1 MAVCNEFS
9 EPDEFHRFMHM
20 PRKASSLR
28 LSAFVEALQGRGRY
42 TFDRAEGLH
51 ELGSTPEALEAAV
64 RRLAAKGR
72 LAVPRRGFY
81 VIVPAEYRS
90 AGAPPADW
98 FIADLM
104 RFEGQPYYVG
114 LLSAAALHGAA
125 HQQPQEFQV
134 VTDAP
139 LRPARA
145 GLVRI
150 RFFTK
155 ATAGSTPVV
164 DMKTQTGSMRVSTP
178 EATALDLV
186 RYVKRAGYL
195 DNVATVLSELSEKL
209 DARRLLAVARKD
221 VEIAHVQRLGHLL
234 DTVGA
239 ASAAR
244 PMAAW
249 ISEQRPRR
257 VLLRPGSPRR
267 IHEEDPRW
275 RVSVNE
281 QVEIDR

>member
-1 MAVCNEFS
+1 
-9 EPDEFHRFMHM
+9 M
-20 PRKASSLR
+20 PRKASNLR
-28 LSAFVEALQGRGRY
+28 LSAFVDALQGRGRY
-42 TFDRAEGLH
+42 TFDRAEGLE

-64 RRLAAKGR
+64 RRLSTKGR

-90 AGAPPADW
+90 SGAPPPDW

-104 RFEGQPYYVG
+104 RFEGKTYYVG
-114 LLSAAALHGAA
+114 LLSAAALHGSA

-134 VTDAP
+134 VTDGP
-139 LRPARA
+139 LRSAKA
-145 GLVRI
+145 GRVRI

-178 EATALDLV
+178 EATAVDLV
-186 RYVKRAGYL
+186 RYVKRAGQL
-195 DNVATVLSELSEKL
+195 DNVATVLSELAEKL
-209 DARRLLAVARKD
+209 DAKRLLAAARKD
-221 VEIAHVQRLGHLL
+221 VEIGHVQRLGHIL
-234 DTVGA
+234 DAVGA
-239 ASAAR
+239 ASAAK

-249 ISEQRPRR
+249 ISGQRPRR
-257 VLLRPGSPRR
+257 VLLRPGSQRP
-267 IHEEDPRW
+267 IQEEDPKW

-281 QVEIDR
+281 PVEIDR

>member
-1 MAVCNEFS
+1 MAVCKDFA
-9 EPDEFHRFMHM
+9 EPDMFRRFEHM
-20 PRKASSLR
+20 ARRSSNLR
-28 LSAFVEALQGRGRY
+28 LSAFVETLQGRGRY
-42 TFDRAEGLH
+42 TFDREEGLQ
-51 ELGSTPEALEAAV
+51 ETGSTPEALEAAV

-72 LAVPRRGFY
+72 LVVPRRGFY

-90 AGAPPADW
+90 AGAPPPDW

-104 RFEGQPYYVG
+104 RFEGKPYYVG

-134 VTDAP
+134 VTDGP
-139 LRPARA
+139 LRSAKA
-145 GLVRI
+145 GQVRI

-164 DMKTQTGSMRVSTP
+164 DVKTQTGSMRVSTA

-186 RYVKRAGYL
+186 RYAKRAGHL
-195 DNVATVLSELSEKL
+195 GNVATVLSELAEKI
-209 DARRLLAVARKD
+209 DARRLLALARKD

-234 DTVGA
+234 DAVGA
-239 ASAAR
+239 ASVAR

-249 ISEQRPRR
+249 LSEQRPRR
-257 VLLRPGSPRR
+257 VLLRPGSQRPIR
-267 IHEEDPRW
+267 EEDPRW
-275 RVSVNE
+275 RVRVNE